1 MIGISAENN
10 NAATYF
16 PSKTNRNKN
25 NSASFDFRNI
35 PDAFKKTE
43 QSAESSTA
51 RTENETAQSEA
62 NGENTS
68 ADTKDY
74 IQMIQERIAEM
85 SEKIKKGEIIP
96 SYRIGGQSFTLEEWD
111 NFLEKFDSL
120 QDAVRAIMEE
130 ELGERKEKS
139 AECIETDEK
148 QDSGLADVLLSE
160 SVICCGPSPNADED
174 VRYITWYTE
183 EGIFCREAGQ
193 SDGYLWYIKFE
204 NREQFDRVM
213 EFLKRHSSEED
224 YSFASDEMFWRDL
237 LEDDGV
243 NMENE
248 LI

>member
-1 MIGISAENN
+1 MIGISTEN
-10 NAATYF
+10 NAALTYF
-16 PSKTNRNKN
+16 KSKTDHNKCDN
-25 NSASFDFRNI
+25 TALNFGNITDALKNAQRSPENS
-35 PDAFKKTE
+35 PV
-43 QSAESSTA
+43 

-62 NGENTS
+62 DSENTS
-68 ADTKDY
+68 EVTKDWM
-74 IQMIQERIAEM
+74 QMIQDRIAEM
-85 SEKIKKGEIIP
+85 SEKIRKGEIIP
-96 SYRIGGQSFTLEEWD
+96 SYQIGGQSFTLDEWD

-120 QDAVRAIMEE
+120 QDAIRAMMEE

-183 EGIFCREAGQ
+183 DGIFCREAGQ
-193 SDGYLWYIKFE
+193 SEGYLWYIKFE
-204 NREQFDRVM
+204 NRDQFDKVM
-213 EFLKRHSSEED
+213 EFLKQHSPKED